1 MARLELDNVT
11 VAYGSVT
18 VLPGLS
24 LAVAEGECIALL
36 GPSGCGKTTTLR
48 AVAGFVSPSAGQIR
62 IGGRDV
68 RERPPHKRNV
78 GLVFQDYALFPHMT
92 VSGNVA
98 YGLQRRGVPKPE
110 IATRVAQ
117 ALAMVRLSSFGDR
130 YPSALSGGQRQ
141 RVALARALVIEP
153 DILLLDEPLGAL
165 DRKLRDEMQFELKT
179 LQERLGVTCI
189 IVTHDQEEALSLAS
203 RVALMFDGD
212 IEEIGPP
219 SQLYHRPGSARAMDF
234 LGASSTFD
242 AELMGLEGG
251 FSRFRT
257 TEGLSL
263 AGPALELPPG
273 RKVRLGVRPEL
284 ITLSRQAT
292 SGENVIT
299 GQVAQVVFKGGA
311 ADVYVQHG
319 GQPLRAQIATA
330 SARDAGTLSPGA
342 TVWARFAPADVLVFP
357 Q

>member
-219 SQLYHRPGSARAMDF
+219 SQLYHRPGSARGD
-234 LGASSTFD
+234 
-242 AELMGLEGG
+242 
-251 FSRFRT
+251 
-257 TEGLSL
+257 GLSRGELDLRRGANGIGRRAL
-263 AGPALELPPG
+263 AIPHHRRALACRARPRTAAWPQGSPG
-273 RKVRLGVRPEL
+273 RPTGADHA
-284 ITLSRQAT
+284 LS
-292 SGENVIT
+292 
-299 GQVAQVVFKGGA
+299 
-311 ADVYVQHG
+311 
-319 GQPLRAQIATA
+319 
-330 SARDAGTLSPGA
+330 AGNF
-342 TVWARFAPADVLVFP
+342 R
-357 Q
+357 